1 VLIVNCIC
9 SLQVRD
15 FPSVANRKY
24 HRTGVNSVRIFANV
38 VVAQCTAEAFVL
50 FERRKPMDLY
60 RGENYGVFTG
70 PHGYYIARMT
80 ADGKSYYESLSGGD
94 GWSDEVLERCNTQ
107 AAELDS
113 MVNLLAGI
121 DAEAA

>member
-1 VLIVNCIC
+1 M
-9 SLQVRD
+9 
-15 FPSVANRKY
+15 
-24 HRTGVNSVRIFANV
+24 
-38 VVAQCTAEAFVL
+38 E
-50 FERRKPMDLY
+50 LY

-70 PHGYYIARMT
+70 PNGYYIARMA

-94 GWSDEVLERCNTQ
+94 GWSEEVLEHCNTQ

-113 MVNLLAGI
+113 MANLLAGI

>member
-15 FPSVANRKY
+15 FPSIAKRKY
-24 HRTGVNSVRIFANV
+24 HRPGVNSVRIFANV

-70 PHGYYIARMT
+70 PNGYYVARMT
-80 ADGKSYYESLSGGD
+80 ADGMSYYEALSGGD
-94 GWSDEVLERCNTQ
+94 GWSDETLECCNTQ

-113 MVNLLAGI
+113 MADVLAGV
-121 DAEAA
+121 DAEG